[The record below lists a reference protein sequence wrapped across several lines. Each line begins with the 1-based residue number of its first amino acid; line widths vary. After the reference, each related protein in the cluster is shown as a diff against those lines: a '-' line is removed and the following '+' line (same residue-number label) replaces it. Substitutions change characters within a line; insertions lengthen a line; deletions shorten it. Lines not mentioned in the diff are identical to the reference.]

1 MKFGV
6 LTAAACLVSVAPLAN
21 AKAQQVDSSEVID
34 QLTRWTMDNI
44 ARQRAKARQQ
54 EADDEAQRN
63 LPDLSQSGTPV
74 EVPPQ
79 QRKRP
84 KPSNEIQMGQA
95 RQIVEAASGG
105 VTGHVSCSGR
115 SVGISIDIEGEID
128 ETTAESVNKL
138 FGEMHEKEKRIASGV
153 PCDDSAAHQ
162 NPPDFSAYGTHFG
175 INSRGGS
182 VPAAM
187 AIGRM
192 FRREGAWISVS
203 GKCYSA
209 CVFVLAGAID
219 RQVGQS
225 GQVGIHRPYL
235 QSTPENPFDAGQ
247 VKQAYSRTLQDM
259 RSYLREMN
267 ISPRLADDM
276 LATEPEHNHI
286 LTQTELRAYRLI
298 GVDPAEQQRR
308 AIEKETADVNETN
321 KLGLDRQEYTRRK
334 MLGETLCAYSSSG
347 ALADGRDYA
356 DCKDRFLRTG
366 AR

>member
-1 MKFGV
+1 MK
-6 LTAAACLVSVAPLAN
+6 LLKAAMCLLPFAPLAA
-21 AKAQQVDSSEVID
+21 AKAQQVDPSEVID
-34 QLTRWTMDNI
+34 QLTQWTMDNI

-63 LPDLSQSGTPV
+63 PPDLSQFGTPV
-74 EVPPQ
+74 EVPRQ
-79 QRKRP
+79 QQKRP
-84 KPSNEIQMGQA
+84 KSSNEIQMRKAPQMA
-95 RQIVEAASGG
+95 EAAFGG

-128 ETTAESVNKL
+128 ETTAESVGKL
-138 FGEMHEKEKRIASGV
+138 FGEMHEKEKKIASGV
-153 PCDDSAAHQ
+153 PCDDSAAHH

-192 FRREGAWISVS
+192 FRRESAWITVS

-225 GQVGIHRPYL
+225 GQVGIHRPYM
-235 QSTPENPFDAGQ
+235 QTTPENPIDAGQ

-267 ISPRLADDM
+267 VSPRLADDM

-286 LTQTELRAYRLI
+286 LTETELRTYRLI
-298 GVDPAEQQRR
+298 GVDPAEQQKR
-308 AIEKETADVNETN
+308 AIQKEAADVNEAN
-321 KLGLDRQEYTRRK
+321 HLGLDRREYTRRK
-334 MLGETLCAYSSSG
+334 MLGETICAYSANG
-347 ALADGRDYA
+347 AVADGRDYE
-356 DCKDRFLRTG
+356 DCKIRFLKTG
-366 AR
+366 N